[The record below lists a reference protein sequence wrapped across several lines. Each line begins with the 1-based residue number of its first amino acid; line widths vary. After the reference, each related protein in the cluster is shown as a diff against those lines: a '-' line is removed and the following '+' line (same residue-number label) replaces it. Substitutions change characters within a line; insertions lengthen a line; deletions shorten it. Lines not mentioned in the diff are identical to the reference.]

1 MTEAPFGTAGLV
13 GRDAEMRRLTALLDA
28 GGDAALVLTG
38 EAGVGKTALLDAAA
52 QRAAARGV
60 RVVRGSGSEYETEIG
75 FAGLHQLVGE
85 LGEEFH
91 ALPRTARDALGVALG
106 LLDGAAPSRIA
117 VMNAALTLFRQ
128 VASVQPLLL
137 VVDDLHVLD
146 DASRAALGFVG
157 RRLTGSRIALLG
169 ARRTGPV
176 ARSFALGL
184 EELDLAPLA
193 EADALTLLSRRFA
206 HLPGRVRAELA
217 MQAQGNPL
225 ALLEFAGSTTMAGA
239 GREVA
244 PAGGN
249 GRGRDVRALFQERV
263 ERLPHATRELLLL
276 LALEGSGDLPTLET
290 ASGHEGLDDL
300 QPAER
305 DRLVMVV
312 DGGRVVRFRHP
323 LVRSAVVEASTSAQR
338 RRAHRRLALAVA
350 DPVRR
355 GDHWARATTVPD
367 DTVADIVEAASQVG
381 LRRGDAEG
389 AVARLRRA
397 AELSVDPAARDRR
410 LWRAAYLAAW
420 VAGRLDLAR
429 EIIEGADVDPSGR
442 SPGEAAAAAFVLL
455 VAEGDADG
463 AHALLMT
470 ALARLRPVTTP
481 ISAETD
487 VVLFALALSC
497 QYAGR
502 EELWRP
508 LVDLAS
514 QVADTAPDTAPASA
528 LSLVRV
534 HHDPGATTD
543 DALARMDAAIVALA
557 DQPEADVVVRT
568 ALAAS
573 YLDRLPGCRPAVE
586 AVIADGGTVGSSM
599 PALIFVALDDLHA
612 GRWADCARTAD
623 ELVALC
629 EQTGYHLFGHV
640 GRYLAAMAAAHRGD
654 LEACRAYCEQ
664 IWAWAGPRRL
674 RRLEHCAHQAAAR
687 AACGAAD
694 FATAL
699 AHAQAIGAPGSLP
712 AFAPEAVWA
721 APDLVEAALRTG
733 RIEEARRHAV
743 ALRDSGIERISARH
757 ALIVATTTAMTAAP
771 EDGLP
776 LFEQAVGRPGVEGH
790 PFELGRAHL
799 AYGELLRRRGRAR
812 QARQQLA
819 VARDRFEEL
828 GAASWSAR
836 VAAELRAT
844 GLTRTARGA
853 VGDALTPQE
862 LEVAQLAAAGMSNP
876 QIAARLVLS
885 PRTVSTHLYRVF
897 PKLGISSRAGLRDAL
912 AAVHA
917 EAVGDDEED

>member
-397 AELSVDPAARDRR
+397 AARFLWGGEGFGGIVRDFGRPSVRTWLGGGLRPGPAYAEVPTT
-410 LWRAAYLAAW
+410 AVLAT
-420 VAGRLDLAR
+420 LPSP
-429 EIIEGADVDPSGR
+429 ADVDP
-442 SPGEAAAAAFVLL
+442 
-455 VAEGDADG
+455 
-463 AHALLMT
+463 
-470 ALARLRPVTTP
+470 VT
-481 ISAETD
+481 I
-487 VVLFALALSC
+487 
-497 QYAGR
+497 
-502 EELWRP
+502 
-508 LVDLAS
+508 
-514 QVADTAPDTAPASA
+514 
-528 LSLVRV
+528 
-534 HHDPGATTD
+534 
-543 DALARMDAAIVALA
+543 
-557 DQPEADVVVRT
+557 
-568 ALAAS
+568 
-573 YLDRLPGCRPAVE
+573 
-586 AVIADGGTVGSSM
+586 
-599 PALIFVALDDLHA
+599 
-612 GRWADCARTAD
+612 
-623 ELVALC
+623 
-629 EQTGYHLFGHV
+629 
-640 GRYLAAMAAAHRGD
+640 
-654 LEACRAYCEQ
+654 
-664 IWAWAGPRRL
+664 
-674 RRLEHCAHQAAAR
+674 AR
-687 AACGAAD
+687 AAAER
-694 FATAL
+694 
-699 AHAQAIGAPGSLP
+699 S
-712 AFAPEAVWA
+712 
-721 APDLVEAALRTG
+721 
-733 RIEEARRHAV
+733 EELNA
-743 ALRDSGIERISARH
+743 
-757 ALIVATTTAMTAAP
+757 
-771 EDGLP
+771 
-776 LFEQAVGRPGVEGH
+776 RPGVHSAAWLVDPATWAVTHVTLAGAEAPLDAWAARPH
-790 PFELGRAHL
+790 ETFDVLHLSRPELGD
-799 AYGELLRRRGRAR
+799 LLE
-812 QARQQLA
+812 
-819 VARDRFEEL
+819 DRLDDRL
-828 GAASWSAR
+828 GA
-836 VAAELRAT
+836 
-844 GLTRTARGA
+844 
-853 VGDALTPQE
+853 
-862 LEVAQLAAAGMSNP
+862 
-876 QIAARLVLS
+876 
-885 PRTVSTHLYRVF
+885 
-897 PKLGISSRAGLRDAL
+897 SR
-912 AAVHA
+912 
-917 EAVGDDEED
+917 